1 MELKTL
7 IADDEISIRQ
17 LIKKLIDPSAP
28 LQIVGEAADGNTAY
42 EMIQEKKPDIVITDI
57 RMPGLNGVELM
68 RKARENG
75 VKVDFILVSGYR
87 DFEYARS
94 AVQLG
99 ALDYLLKPINREELN
114 RVLEKAWKL
123 RERSETMRKQLETVE
138 EKLAKNQKILRR
150 EFMMRYISYGEQGN
164 APKEIAHYR
173 NGFLPEAG
181 CYTVFLIKTDGDPK
195 EMESMEPQEL
205 QRNLEVFSA
214 PYVQEMRRVCRE
226 IEVFCTGNSLY
237 VLTNTENENVLK
249 TLVNSLRNGLKANA
263 SAIWP
268 FVLTIAMGTTE
279 TELGKIGNSFTAAY
293 YMIWERVKGR
303 TGEVL
308 TCDLQVLKKE
318 VKPLS
323 EEALQEIERSIG
335 AFHVPELKQVI
346 EREIENGKIWETFA
360 YGWVRKL
367 TGLMEACVQ
376 ECEKYETE
384 AGSRQLFE
392 ETRRKLDICRTK
404 EELEQLCVGFCC
416 HLLEE
421 CIRQRKNGVGRAAK
435 QIQDYLKEH
444 YAEEANLEK
453 IAEKIGLTSAYIST
467 IFKKETGMT
476 ITNYLI
482 QIRLEKAKEMIR
494 DTNMTISE
502 IAYAVGYVDT
512 RYFSK
517 LFIKNVGIKPVEYRR
532 FYAK

>member
-1 MELKTL
+1 MKIL

-28 LQIVGEAADGNTAY
+28 LQIVGEAADGNSAY

-75 VKVDFILVSGYR
+75 IKVDFILVSGYR

-123 RERSETMRKQLETVE
+123 RERSETMRKQLENVE
-138 EKLAKNQKILRR
+138 EKLAKNQKILRQ
-150 EFMMRYISYGEQGN
+150 EFMMRYISYAEQGN
-164 APKEIAHYR
+164 VPKEIAHYR

-181 CYTVFLIKTDGDPK
+181 CYTVFLIKTDGNPK
-195 EMESMEPQEL
+195 EMECMELQEF
-205 QRNLEVFSA
+205 QRNLEMFSA
-214 PYVQEMRRVCRE
+214 SYVQEMRRVCRE

-279 TELGKIGNSFTAAY
+279 TDLGEIGNSFTSAY
-293 YMIWERVKGR
+293 YMIWERIKDR
-303 TGEVL
+303 QGEVL
-308 TCDLQVLKKE
+308 TCDLQILKKE
-318 VKPLS
+318 IRPLS
-323 EEALQEIERSIG
+323 EETLQEIERSIG
-335 AFHVPELKQVI
+335 AFQMLELKQVI
-346 EREIENGKIWETFA
+346 ENEIENGKSWENFA
-360 YGWVRKL
+360 YGWARKL
-367 TGLMEACVQ
+367 YNLMEACVR

-384 AGSRQLFE
+384 ADSRKLFE
-392 ETRRKLDICRTK
+392 ETREKMDLYRTK
-404 EELEQLCVGFCC
+404 EELEQFCVEFCC

-421 CIRQRKNGVGRAAK
+421 CIRQRKNGVGRVAK

-444 YAEEANLEK
+444 YAEETNLEK